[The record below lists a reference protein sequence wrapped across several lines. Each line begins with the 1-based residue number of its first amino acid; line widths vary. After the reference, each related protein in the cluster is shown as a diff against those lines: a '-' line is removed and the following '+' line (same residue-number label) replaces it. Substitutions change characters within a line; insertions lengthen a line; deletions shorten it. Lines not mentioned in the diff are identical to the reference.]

1 MHRGEQAP
9 QPLGGILPRCCHG
22 TRHQHSQRLT
32 SSDTQCTSCWDKGL
46 QTRGRKQRKG
56 VFSGSGAQKP
66 EIKVSAGRS
75 PLEAL
80 RRLF

>member
-32 SSDTQCTSCWDKGL
+32 SSDTQCTSCRTKDYRLVGANSAK
-46 QTRGRKQRKG
+46 
-56 VFSGSGAQKP
+56 VFSLVLEPRSQK
-66 EIKVSAGRS
+66 SRCQQGG
-75 PLEAL
+75 PLW
-80 RRLF
+80 RP